1 MGLEILSDLSEILP
15 YPIPDFPLYAGIGKL
30 ANQNQY
36 TVGCHFHPDFE
47 FNLVLEGVMDYFING
62 ENVHLGTGDGIF
74 VNSQRLHYNYSR
86 ELTPCKYLV
95 ITVSP
100 SLLPTRNSL
109 RWNSLCPAKQPLNAV
124 IMCC

>member
-47 FNLVLEGVMDYFING
+47 FNLVLEGVKCSSGNWRRYICQQPKAALQLFPRAYSMQI
-62 ENVHLGTGDGIF
+62 
-74 VNSQRLHYNYSR
+74 SCNYRFSLTAS
-86 ELTPCKYLV
+86 EGTPCGGTAYGQQNN
-95 ITVSP
+95 P
-100 SLLPTRNSL
+100 
-109 RWNSLCPAKQPLNAV
+109 
-124 IMCC
+124 